1 MKTLTVKVPD
11 VLFADIAS
19 AAAARNVPKS
29 EIVRERLARK
39 PATEKRESGSLWA
52 RMDDLV
58 IRADSLPVDLSSN
71 KAYLKGYGKKRP
83 DR

>member
-39 PATEKRESGSLWA
+39 PATAKRELGSLWV

-58 IRADSLPVDLSSN
+58 IRSDSLPVDLSSN
-71 KAYLKGYGKKRP
+71 RAHLKDYGKKRP